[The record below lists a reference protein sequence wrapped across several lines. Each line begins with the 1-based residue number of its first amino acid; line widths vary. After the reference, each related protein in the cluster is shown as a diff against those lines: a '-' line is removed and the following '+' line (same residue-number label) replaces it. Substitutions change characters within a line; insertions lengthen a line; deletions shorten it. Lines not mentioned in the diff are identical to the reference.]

1 MVKQNKFIWQLA
13 AISILKKLVWVVL
26 IYATSALAQKE
37 NKHIRSGNDYYDEEN
52 YKEAEVDY
60 MKALEAKPESYKG
73 QYNLGGALYKQE
85 NYEDATKLY
94 GSLAE
99 RDVDDMERANSFYNL
114 GNSFLKAQ
122 KYAESVEAYKNAL
135 RLNPDDMDAKYNM
148 EYAKKMLQNQQQQQN
163 QDQNQE
169 QENKENQEEQQDQ
182 QQQQEQDQQQQDQ
195 QQQQQQQQQQ
205 DQQNQQQ
212 QQQQP
217 QPQQISKQD
226 AERMLE
232 ALKNDENKTLEKV
245 KLQKVPGQVRKVEKD
260 W

>member
-1 MVKQNKFIWQLA
+1 MVKQNKYIWQIA
-13 AISILKKLVWVVL
+13 ALSILKKLVWVIL

-37 NKHIRSGNDYYDEEN
+37 NKHIRSGNDFFDEEN

-60 MKALEAKPESYKG
+60 MKALEAKPESFKG
-73 QYNLGGALYKQE
+73 QFNLGGALYKQE

-94 GSLAE
+94 GSLSE
-99 RDVDDMERANSFYNL
+99 RDVDAEERSNSFYNL
-114 GNSFLKAQ
+114 GNSFLKTQ

-148 EYAKKMLQNQQQQQN
+148 EYAKKMMENQEQEQEN
-163 QDQNQE
+163 QDQNQDQEEKEDKE
-169 QENKENQEEQQDQ
+169 QEQEKQEQEQEQKEQEQQ
-182 QQQQEQDQQQQDQ
+182 QQQQEQ
-195 QQQQQQQQQQ
+195 
-205 DQQNQQQ
+205 QNQQEQQ

-245 KLQKVPGQVRKVEKD
+245 QLQKVPGQVRKVEKD